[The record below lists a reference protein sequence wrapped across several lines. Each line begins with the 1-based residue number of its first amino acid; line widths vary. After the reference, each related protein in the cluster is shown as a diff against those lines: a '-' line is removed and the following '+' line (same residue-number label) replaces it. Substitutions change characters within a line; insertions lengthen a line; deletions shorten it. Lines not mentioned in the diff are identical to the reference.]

1 MMDQKE
7 VLKNRQYRG
16 QIMRIVAMFYP
27 DPVTVKQLKLGLQ
40 EYGLA
45 YTSEIDKHIHFLSD
59 DSDKE
64 SPPYIRR
71 ADGFI
76 RELTDNDKIYITK
89 AGIRLV
95 EGSIQDDDVL
105 L

>member
-1 MMDQKE
+1 
-7 VLKNRQYRG
+7 
-16 QIMRIVAMFYP
+16 MRIVAMFYP
-27 DPVTVKQLKLGLQ
+27 APVTVKQLKLALQ

-45 YTSEIDKHIHFLSD
+45 YTADLDKHIHYLAD

-76 RELTDNDKIYITK
+76 KELDDDDKIFITR
-89 AGIRLV
+89 AGIKLV
-95 EGSIQDDDVL
+95 EGSVQDDDIL

>member
-1 MMDQKE
+1 MEQAE
-7 VLKNRQYRG
+7 ILKNRQFRG

-27 DPVTVKQLKLGLQ
+27 DPVTVKQLKLSLR

-45 YTSEIDKHIHFLSD
+45 YSADLDKHIYYLAD
-59 DSDKE
+59 DSDTS

-76 RELTDNDKIYITK
+76 RELADDDKIYITK
-89 AGIRLV
+89 AGVKLM
-95 EGSIQDDDVL
+95 EGDVTDPGVMV
-105 L
+105 

>member
-1 MMDQKE
+1 MDQKE

-27 DPVTVKQLKLGLQ
+27 DPVTVKQLKLALQ
-40 EYGLA
+40 EYGMI
-45 YTSEIDKHIHFLSD
+45 YTSEIDKHIHFLAD

-76 RELTDNDKIYITK
+76 KELTDNDKIYITK
-89 AGIRLV
+89 AGIRLI
-95 EGSIQDDDVL
+95 EGSIQDDDVVL
-105 L
+105 

>member
-1 MMDQKE
+1 MDQRE
-7 VLKNRQYRG
+7 ILKNRQYRG

-40 EYGLA
+40 EYGLTYGA
-45 YTSEIDKHIHFLSD
+45 DLDKHLHYLAD

-71 ADGFI
+71 TDGFL
-76 RELTDNDKIYITK
+76 RELDDNDKIYITR
-89 AGIRLV
+89 AGIKLV
-95 EGSIQDDDVL
+95 EGSVQDEDIL